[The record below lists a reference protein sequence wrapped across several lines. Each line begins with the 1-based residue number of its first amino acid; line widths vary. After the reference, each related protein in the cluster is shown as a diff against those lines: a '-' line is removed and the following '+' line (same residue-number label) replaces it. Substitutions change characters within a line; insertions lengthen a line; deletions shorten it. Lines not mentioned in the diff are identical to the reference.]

1 MSTSSTSSSLFASTS
16 SVSVTGSSA
25 TDSTTTAPG
34 GFNPSESPRPSGFG
48 GGGGGGGGGGNNNQ
62 FASPAASNL
71 YPTLVLLLLVSGA
84 VVARSITLRV
94 RARRAIEESIRNG
107 TYVPLPRGLN
117 GTNVPKPEFY
127 DAHIKDAHSS
137 PVVDEK
143 QARWNQLLPVAASF
157 IPSES
162 PHPLPQ
168 PATSAPPSPRPA
180 LSARIRSLN
189 PFRAVQ
195 VQDILDELASRDL
208 HSRMVI
214 QPDPQPTQAQLAA
227 SAFRTISAEDEN
239 ADQQDLERPS
249 AMRIAVLIAMPD
261 PSRPMSNNYPGH
273 DDVSSSA
280 SSAKGK
286 SPIIGNASKSEDEAE
301 MPYVEFGVAEVPF
314 APVIHQSSSS
324 SSTPRNGMN

>member
-1 MSTSSTSSSLFASTS
+1 MSTSSTSSSLLASTS
-16 SVSVTGSSA
+16 FVSVTGSSA
-25 TDSTTTAPG
+25 TDSIATAPG
-34 GFNPSESPRPSGFG
+34 GFNPSESPRPSGF
-48 GGGGGGGGGGNNNQ
+48 GGGGGGGGGNNNQ

-117 GTNVPKPEFY
+117 GTNVSKPEFH
-127 DAHIKDAHSS
+127 DAHIKDTHSS

-157 IPSES
+157 IPSKS
-162 PHPLPQ
+162 PYPLPQ
-168 PATSAPPSPRPA
+168 PATSAPSPPRPA
-180 LSARIRSLN
+180 LSTRIRSLN

-214 QPDPQPTQAQLAA
+214 QPDNQPTQTQLAA
-227 SAFRTISAEDEN
+227 SAFRSISAEGES

-249 AMRIAVLIAMPD
+249 AMRVAVLIAMPD
-261 PSRPMSNNYPGH
+261 PSRPMSNNNSGF
-273 DDVSSSA
+273 DDVSSSV

-301 MPYVEFGVAEVPF
+301 IPYVEFGVAEVPF
-314 APVIHQSSSS
+314 ALVVHQSSSS
-324 SSTPRNGMN
+324 SSSLPNGMN